1 VKVLKLVDWMDVLN
15 LRICSPDITHEQ
27 INDDDYTDRL
37 KKYKANKET
46 LVLELRTSSETEPWI
61 IGLVLD
67 VGVVV
72 LVPWWYFREVE
83 S

>member
-15 LRICSPDITHEQ
+15 LRVCAPDITHEQ
-27 INDDDYTDRL
+27 ISDDDYTDRL
-37 KKYKANKET
+37 KKYKANKDT

-83 S
+83 L